1 MPWKPLD
8 EEDEFP
14 TLGYLVADWMEE
26 YLLMPDTD
34 DKHPFTVTQ
43 EQLEFLVNLY
53 RLDPLSGERVY
64 RRGVYSRPR
73 GCGKSPFSAAIAI
86 TEALAPVVPAGWD
99 ADGQPISRPWADIRT
114 PLVQICAT
122 TDDQTANTWIPL
134 LEMLRGSKAEEEYGL
149 DAMDSFVALRR
160 GRIETRTSSGTSVK
174 GSRSVCSIMDQTETW
189 LPGNGG
195 QRLARVLRN
204 NATKLNGL
212 TLETPNAFTIGENS
226 VAETTARFAEE
237 VRRGKVR
244 PEVAKALL
252 YDHREAPAKTDIT
265 NRDSLIL
272 GLRVAYGDSSAHPD
286 GCVIHDPPCSPGWVN
301 LERIA
306 DDFWNIDNEPA
317 QMCADFLNQITAAYD
332 AWVTMPEMRAIEKH
346 GLKISTNEPIC
357 LGFDGSEGRKTGI
370 ADTTALI
377 GYSVTQK
384 HFFKLGIW
392 AQPDGP
398 TGAGWQPPKL
408 EIEQTVRECFE
419 KYNVVGF
426 YADPSAGW
434 AGDVKAWEARYHRRL
449 KAKMSSSEPIRY
461 PQRNVSMTCELF
473 AQLLS
478 AIRTG
483 EVSYDGSPEITA
495 HFLNARRV
503 ERRTGYVLDKP
514 ADDKDYSKIDAVY
527 AAMYA
532 YKAGLDAVG
541 KGHGIVRIRRKPRR
555 LY

>member
-8 EEDEFP
+8 ELDEFP

-34 DKHPFTVTQ
+34 EKRPYIVTQ
-43 EQLEFLVNLY
+43 EQLEFLVELY
-53 RLDPLSGERVY
+53 RLDPVTGRRV
-64 RRGVYSRPR
+64 RSRGVYSRPR
-73 GCGKSPFSAAIAI
+73 GCGKSPFAAAIAI
-86 TEALAPVVPAGWD
+86 AEALAPVVPDGWD
-99 ADGQPISRPWADIRT
+99 SDGQPVSMPWSEKRT

-134 LEMLRGSKAEEEYGL
+134 LEMLRGSKAEEDYDL

-174 GSRSVCSIMDQTETW
+174 GARSVCSIMDQTETW

-195 QRLARVLRN
+195 IKLAKVLRS
-204 NATKLNGL
+204 NAAKLGGL

-226 VAETTARFAEE
+226 VAEETARFADS
-237 VRRGKVR
+237 VKRGKVK
-244 PEVAKALL
+244 PEVAEALL
-252 YDHREAPAKTDIT
+252 YDHREAPADVDISD
-265 NRDSLIL
+265 RDSLIA

-286 GCVIHDPPCSPGWVN
+286 GCVIHEPACSPGWVD

-306 DDFWNIDNEPA
+306 TEFWNLDNDPA

-332 AWVTMPEMRAIEKH
+332 AWVTMPEMRAIDRH
-346 GLKISTNEPIC
+346 DIQISTREPIT
-357 LGFDGSEGRKTGI
+357 LGFDGSEGRKQGI
-370 ADTTALI
+370 ADSTVLM
-377 GYSVTQK
+377 GFSVTQN
-384 HFFKLGIW
+384 HLFKIGIW

-398 TGAGWQPPKL
+398 AGAGWQPPKL
-408 EIEQTVRECFE
+408 EIEQKVRECFD

-434 AGDVKAWEARYHRRL
+434 AGEVKAWEARYNRRL
-449 KAKMSSSEPIRY
+449 KARMSAQEPIRY
-461 PQRNVSMTCELF
+461 QQRNISMTCELF

-478 AIRTG
+478 SIRQG
-483 EVSYDGSPEITA
+483 KVSYDGSPDVTA

-503 ERRTGYVLDKP
+503 QKRTGYMLYKP
-514 ADDKDYSKIDAVY
+514 ADDQDYSKIDSVY
-527 AAMYA
+527 AAIYA
-532 YKAGLDAVG
+532 YKAALDAVG
-541 KGHGIVRIRRKPRR
+541 KGQAQPRVRRRPRR